1 MKLKGVGEMKNA
13 LLKKLKTSFISILP
27 ITILVIILGLTISP
41 LPINTLLTFVGCC
54 FLLILGMSLF
64 TLGADTAM
72 IPIGQHMGGYL
83 SKKSKPWLMIVF
95 CFILGI
101 IITIAE
107 PDLMVLANQ
116 VSSINT
122 WVFIVTVSVGVG
134 LFLVLGLL
142 RIIFKWKI
150 DLVIAICYFIIFVFV
165 IFLDKGIIPLSFDS
179 GSVTTGP
186 ISVPF
191 IMAFGL
197 GIASARGSNA
207 KEDSFGLI
215 GFASVGPILVVM
227 FLMWI
232 LGVHTAEPVSAESV
246 GFLGAVLTYLKDVA
260 IILLPIA
267 IFFAVFQIVA
277 LKLPKREISKI
288 IIGLFYTYI
297 GITIF
302 LVGVNVGFLPVGT
315 MIGETLAEFHPNW
328 MVFVCAMIGFGMA
341 LVEPAVQVLAKQIED
356 VTGSVIKKN
365 TIILCIAIGVALALT
380 LCAIRLRTHISFLWL
395 LVPSYVLTIV
405 LSFCVPKLFVGM
417 AYDSGGVATGAIA
430 TTFALP
436 LVMGACY
443 KLGGNLMAEAFGTLA
458 FCAVAPVLVVLVF
471 GLIYKLGIKKQ
482 TKDENLDGL
491 KRVDIIEYD

>member
-1 MKLKGVGEMKNA
+1 MKNA
-13 LLKKLKTSFISILP
+13 LLKKLKESFISILP
-27 ITILVIILGLTISP
+27 ITIIVIILGLTISP
-41 LPINTLLTFVGCC
+41 LPTNTLLTFLGCC
-54 FLLILGMSLF
+54 VLLAVGIALF
-64 TLGADTAM
+64 TLGADTSM

-83 SKKSKPWLMIVF
+83 SKKSKPWLMIFF

-107 PDLMVLANQ
+107 PDLMVLAGQ

-122 WVFIVTVSVGVG
+122 WVFIIAVSLGVG

-142 RIIFKWKI
+142 RIIFKWKFNI
-150 DLVIAICYFIIFVFV
+150 VIAACYILIFIFA

-227 FLMWI
+227 LLMWI
-232 LGVHTAEPVSAESV
+232 LGVHTASPVVSENMTFLSA
-246 GFLGAVLTYLKDVA
+246 LLTYLKNVA
-260 IILLPIA
+260 IVLLPIA
-267 IFFAVFQIVA
+267 LFFILFQVVA
-277 LKLPKREISKI
+277 LKLPKREIVKI
-288 IIGLFYTYI
+288 IIGLLYTYF

-302 LVGVNVGFLPVGT
+302 LVGVSVGFLPVGK

-328 MVFVCAMIGFGMA
+328 MVAICGMIGFSMA

-356 VTGSVIKKN
+356 VTGSVVKKI
-365 TIILCIAIGVALALT
+365 TIIMCIAIGVGIAML
-380 LCAIRLRTHISFLWL
+380 LCAIRILTHISILWF
-395 LVPSYVLTIV
+395 LVPAYLITII

-436 LVMGACY
+436 LIMGACI
-443 KLGGNLMAEAFGTLA
+443 KRGGSLMLDAFGTLS
-458 FCAVAPVLVVLVF
+458 FCAIAPILVVLVF

-482 TKDENLDGL
+482 TKDETLDGL

>member
-1 MKLKGVGEMKNA
+1 MKNA
-13 LLKKLKTSFISILP
+13 LLKKLKESFIAILP

-41 LPINTLLTFVGCC
+41 LPVNTLLTFVGCC
-54 FLLILGMSLF
+54 FLVMLGISLF
-64 TLGADTAM
+64 TLGADTSM

-95 CFILGI
+95 CFILGV

-107 PDLMVLANQ
+107 PDLMVLADQ
-116 VSSINT
+116 VSSINS

-134 LFLVLGLL
+134 LFLILGLL
-142 RIIFKWKI
+142 RIIFKWKFNI
-150 DLVIAICYFIIFVFV
+150 VIAICYLIVFISV
-165 IFLDKGIIPLSFDS
+165 IFLDKGIIPLSFDA

-197 GIASARGSNA
+197 GIAAARGNNA

-215 GFASVGPILVVM
+215 GFASVGPIFVVM
-227 FLMWI
+227 FLMWV
-232 LGVHTAEPVSAESV
+232 LGVHTADPVPSSSV
-246 GFLGAVLTYLKDVA
+246 GFFDALVTYLKDVA

-267 IFFAVFQIVA
+267 IFFAMFQMVA
-277 LKLPKREISKI
+277 LKLPKREII
-288 IIGLFYTYI
+288 RIVIGLLYTYV

-302 LVGVNVGFLPVGT
+302 LVGVNVGFLPVGA
-315 MIGETLAEFHPNW
+315 MIGKTLAEFHPNW
-328 MVFVCAMIGFGMA
+328 MVFICALIGFGMA

-356 VTGSVIKKN
+356 VTGSVIKKG
-365 TIILCIAIGVALALT
+365 TIILCIAIGIAIALT
-380 LCAIRLRTHISFLWL
+380 LCAIRLRTHISFLWFI
-395 LVPSYVLTIV
+395 VPAYALTII

-436 LVMGACY
+436 LVMGACN
-443 KLGGNLMAEAFGTLA
+443 KLGGNLMADAFGTLA
-458 FCAVAPVLVVLVF
+458 LCAIAPILVVLVF

-482 TKDENLDGL
+482 TKDENLDGI
-491 KRVDIIEYD
+491 KRVEIIEYD